1 MSRASWAAIAALLA
15 GVAFVAFSGIA
26 VQELGYANAHPH
38 RYGPVKA
45 VGLAAVAGMLLCAAL
60 EALAFA
66 LGAGRVFGALM
77 THTYGADGH
86 AETEAAEHRPR
97 AHSRDPI
104 L

>member
-1 MSRASWAAIAALLA
+1 MSRSNWAAVAALLA
-15 GVAFVAFSGIA
+15 GLAFMAFSGIA
-26 VQELGYANAHPH
+26 VQELGYANAHPY

-66 LGAGRVFGALM
+66 LGAGRVFRALM
-77 THTYGADGH
+77 THTPPHEPAASEATGQKPRGA
-86 AETEAAEHRPR
+86 
-97 AHSRDPI
+97 SRDPI

>member
-1 MSRASWAAIAALLA
+1 MPRSNWAAVAALLA
-15 GVAFVAFSGIA
+15 GIAFLAFSGIA
-26 VQELGYANAHPH
+26 LQELGYANSHPH

-66 LGAGRVFGALM
+66 LGAGQVLRALM
-77 THTYGADGH
+77 THTPVEEYA
-86 AETEAAEHRPR
+86 ATEAAARQARPS
-97 AHSRDPI
+97 SRDPI

>member
-15 GVAFVAFSGIA
+15 GAAFLAFSGIA
-26 VQELGYANAHPH
+26 VQELGYANTHPH

-45 VGLAAVAGMLLCAAL
+45 VGLAAVAGMILCAAL

-66 LGAGRVFGALM
+66 LGAGRVFGAIL
-77 THTYGADGH
+77 THTHSADGH
-86 AETEAAEHRPR
+86 ADTEAAEHRPR
-97 AHSRDPI
+97 AHSRGPI